1 MDGPKDISDV
11 LLVEDNP
18 GDVRLTKELFKEA
31 GIRATIHAVND
42 GVEALDFVHQR
53 DGHEDA
59 PRPDLVLVDW
69 HLPKMTGG
77 EILTEAQEAADL
89 PDIPMVVLTGSGANA
104 DRLKEEVQTAD
115 AVLTKPIDPDEF
127 PDTLESL

>member
-1 MDGPKDISDV
+1 MDGPKDIRDV

-18 GDVRLTKELFKEA
+18 GDVRLTEELFKEA

-53 DGHEDA
+53 DGHEDS

-77 EILTEAQEAADL
+77 EILTEVREAADL

-104 DRLKEEVQTAD
+104 ERLKEEVQTAD